1 MSSSVNLLQ
10 PTYRTETYNNNSDM
24 SSTTR
29 VNATDDSLLG
39 YTENGTSV
47 VTGKVTADTNM
58 FLQLLVAQMSN
69 LDPFGENQDPTQYVT
84 QLAQFSTLEQMQ
96 AMNSSLNNLSVLTN
110 GLLVNSA
117 VSTASNLLGK
127 NAEFLTSSTSSE
139 TITGKVSS
147 VYVEDGLVYF
157 EVDIKDGE
165 IKSIPYEQ
173 FVKVLA

>member
-10 PTYRTETYNNNSDM
+10 PAYTSYSGVSSNARTNSVD
-24 SSTTR
+24 S
-29 VNATDDSLLG
+29 SLLG
-39 YTENGTSV
+39 YTDKGTNI
-47 VTGKVTADTNM
+47 VTGQVTADTNM

-96 AMNSSLNNLSVLTN
+96 VMSSSLENLYTLTN

-117 VSTASNLLGK
+117 VSTASNFLGK
-127 NAEFLTSSTSSE
+127 DAEFLTSATSSE
-139 TITGKVSS
+139 TITGNVSS

-157 EVDIKDGE
+157 EVTMEDGE
-165 IKSIPYEQ
+165 IKSLPYES